1 VTEPIQASKCRDAI
15 RRLRSLGTGFSYA
28 NVVSTLALFVA
39 LGGGVAIA
47 AAVQKNSVKSSSV
60 KNESLRSKDL
70 KDDEAVGTSEVVD
83 DSLGAADLAGGS
95 VGAAEIA
102 DGEVGAAEIADGE
115 VGAAEIAD
123 GEVGAAELTD
133 SEPAHVV
140 GANGEP
146 AFANGGD
153 NDCVWG
159 DALSAVPGI
168 APVSYYKDASG
179 RVFFA
184 GVAKSEDGLGGDQ
197 VCDNSTPQEGF
208 DDSLALTLPPAY
220 RPSAAEQFVTSNGT
234 DTMIVI
240 VVGQNGLDLG
250 GGANLRAGG
259 VYVGVTNVPV
269 AAQPGGVIL
278 SGLSFRVG

>member
-1 VTEPIQASKCRDAI
+1 MTEPIQASKCRDAI

-95 VGAAEIA
+95 
-102 DGEVGAAEIADGE
+102 